1 VIDKIKFGTDG
12 WRAVIGD
19 TYTVRNVARVAIATS
34 EWVKKQS
41 NEPTIVIGHDCR
53 FNGKLFMETAIK
65 VYLHHGIK
73 VYFAEGFVS
82 TPMVSMGTK
91 QYNANIGVVLTA
103 SHNPPSYGGY
113 KLKSNFGGPL
123 LPDKIQEVEDLIPD
137 TIDEQIFSTDLE
149 KAVDEKRL
157 IKIDLESTY
166 IDAVKANFDIDAIKK
181 SGLRLAFDA
190 MYGSGQNVLKPLFPD
205 MDYLHCE
212 NNPGFMGQAPEP
224 IAKNLKELEAF
235 IKSDGN
241 IDAALATDGD
251 ADRIGLYGK
260 DGEFIDSHHII
271 LLLIHYMV
279 KYKGMTGKVVTAFSC
294 SPKIA
299 KMCEHYGLEHQ
310 TVKIGFKHIAGIM
323 IDEDVLLGG
332 EESGGIATKGH
343 IPERDGIWM
352 GMIIWEFMAKSGKSL
367 DSLINEVYEIVGAF
381 KFERSDL
388 HISEDL
394 KQKIITNCENNFYTS
409 FGDYSVE
416 KVETIDGF
424 KLYLPN
430 DSWVMIRPSGTE
442 PVLRVYAEA
451 VDLVE
456 VRRILSATEAT
467 LLKQ

>member
-1 VIDKIKFGTDG
+1 MIDQIKFGTDG

-19 TYTVRNVARVAIATS
+19 TYTVNNVARIAEATAL
-34 EWVKKQS
+34 WVKQES
-41 NEPTIVIGHDCR
+41 NEPSIVIGHDCR
-53 FNGKLFMETAIK
+53 FNGRLFMETAIK

-73 VYFAEGFVS
+73 VYYADGFVS
-82 TPMVSMGTK
+82 TPMVSMGAK
-91 QYNANIGVVLTA
+91 KYNTNIGVVLTA

-137 TIDEQIFSTDLE
+137 TVNSEMLKLDLD
-149 KAVDEKRL
+149 KAVEDKRL
-157 IKIDLESTY
+157 IKVDLETQY
-166 IDAVKANFDIDAIKK
+166 IDAVKENFDIDAIKK

-205 MDYLHCE
+205 MDFLHCE
-212 NNPGFMGQAPEP
+212 HNPGFMGQAPEP
-224 IAKNLKELEAF
+224 IAKNLQELKAF

-260 DGEFIDSHHII
+260 AGEFIDSHHII

-279 KYKGMTGKVVTAFSC
+279 KYKGMSGKVVTAFSC

-299 KMCEHYGLEHQ
+299 KMCVHYGLDHQ
-310 TVKIGFKHIAGIM
+310 TVMIGFKHIAGIM
-323 IDEDVLLGG
+323 IEEDVLLGG

-367 DSLINEVYEIVGAF
+367 ESLIDEVYEIVGEF

-388 HISEDL
+388 HINEEL
-394 KQKIITNCENNFYTS
+394 KQEIIENCKNNVYTS
-409 FGDYSVE
+409 FGKYKVE

-424 KLYLPN
+424 KFYLPN
-430 DSWVMIRPSGTE
+430 ESWVMIRPSGTE

-451 VDLVE
+451 IDLDE
-456 VRRILSATEAT
+456 VRSILRATEET
-467 LLKQ
+467 IKQK

>member
-1 VIDKIKFGTDG
+1 VVDQIKFGTDG

-19 TYTVRNVARVAIATS
+19 TYTVNNVARIAEATAL
-34 EWVKKQS
+34 WVKQES
-41 NEPTIVIGHDCR
+41 NEPSIVIGHDCR
-53 FNGKLFMETAIK
+53 FNGRLFMETAIK

-73 VYFAEGFVS
+73 VYYADGFVS
-82 TPMVSMGTK
+82 TPMVSMGAK
-91 QYNANIGVVLTA
+91 KYNTNIGVVLTA

-137 TIDEQIFSTDLE
+137 TVNSEMLKLDLD
-149 KAVDEKRL
+149 KAVEDKRL
-157 IKIDLESTY
+157 IKVDLETQY
-166 IDAVKANFDIDAIKK
+166 IDAVKENFDIDAIKK

-205 MDYLHCE
+205 MDFLHCE
-212 NNPGFMGQAPEP
+212 HNPGFMGQAPEP
-224 IAKNLKELEAF
+224 IAKNLQELKAF

-260 DGEFIDSHHII
+260 AGEFIDSHHII

-279 KYKGMTGKVVTAFSC
+279 KYKGMSGKVVTAFSC

-299 KMCEHYGLEHQ
+299 KMCVHYGLDHQ
-310 TVKIGFKHIAGIM
+310 TVMIGFKHIAGIM
-323 IDEDVLLGG
+323 IEEDVLLGG

-367 DSLINEVYEIVGAF
+367 ESLIDEVYEIVGEF

-388 HISEDL
+388 HINEEL
-394 KQKIITNCENNFYTS
+394 KQEIIENCKNNVYTS
-409 FGDYSVE
+409 FGKYKVE

-424 KLYLPN
+424 KFYLPN
-430 DSWVMIRPSGTE
+430 ESWVMIRPSGTE

-451 VDLVE
+451 IDLDE
-456 VRRILSATEAT
+456 VRSILRATEET
-467 LLKQ
+467 IKQK